1 MPVLTVREALQQA
14 LHEAMTDER
23 TFIIG
28 EDIGH
33 YGSTYG
39 VTAGFLEKYGPER
52 IRDAPIAEAG
62 ILGLAI
68 GAAMAGQ
75 RPIAEIMSVNF
86 SLLAFDMIINHA
98 AKIYSMFGGKFS
110 VPLVMR
116 TTNGW
121 TQLSATHS
129 QSFDSMFAHIP
140 GLKVVAP
147 ATPADMKGMFR
158 AAMADPDPVIFIEH
172 TLMYGIKGEVPEGDY
187 IVPIGKSVLAREGR
201 HITVVTYSRMVHLS
215 LQAADI
221 LAKEGIEVEIV
232 DLRTLRPLDMS
243 VALESFKKT
252 NRAVVVTEDWQSYGT
267 SAEIATR
274 LYEHGFDYLDAP
286 IQRVNFREVPMPYAK
301 NLEQQV
307 VVTTDRIVAAIKK
320 VLNRS

>member
-1 MPVLTVREALQQA
+1 
-14 LHEAMTDER
+14 
-23 TFIIG
+23 
-28 EDIGH
+28 
-33 YGSTYG
+33 
-39 VTAGFLEKYGPER
+39 
-52 IRDAPIAEAG
+52 
-62 ILGLAI
+62 
-68 GAAMAGQ
+68 
-75 RPIAEIMSVNF
+75 
-86 SLLAFDMIINHA
+86 
-98 AKIYSMFGGKFS
+98 MFGGKFS

-129 QSFDSMFAHIP
+129 QTFDSMFAHIP

-243 VALESFKKT
+243 IALESFKKT

>member
-14 LHEAMTDER
+14 LHESMKDER
-23 TFIIG
+23 VFIIG

-39 VTAGFLEKYGPER
+39 VTAGFLEQYGPER

-62 ILGLAI
+62 ILGVAI
-68 GAAMAGQ
+68 GAAMAGM

-86 SLLAFDMIINHA
+86 SLLALDMIINHA

-110 VPLVMR
+110 VPMVMR

-129 QSFDSMFAHIP
+129 QSFDALYAHIP

-147 ATPADMKGMFR
+147 ATPADMKGMFL

-187 IVPIGKSVLAREGR
+187 IVPIGKSTLAREGK

-215 LQAADI
+215 MQAADI
-221 LAKEGIEVEIV
+221 LAQEGIEVEIV

-307 VVTTDRIVAAIKK
+307 VVTTDRIVAAIKQ

>member
-1 MPVLTVREALQQA
+1 MAVMTVREALQKA
-14 LHEAMTDER
+14 LHEAMADER

-52 IRDAPIAEAG
+52 LRDAPIAEAG
-62 ILGLAI
+62 ILGVAI
-68 GAAMAGQ
+68 GAAMAGM

-121 TQLSATHS
+121 TPLSATHS
-129 QSFDSMFAHIP
+129 QTFDAMFAHIP

-147 ATPADMKGMFR
+147 ATPADMLGLFR
-158 AAMADPDPVIFIEH
+158 ASMADPDPVIFIEH
-172 TLMYGIKGEVPEGDY
+172 TLMYGIKGEVPDGDY
-187 IVPIGKSVLAREGR
+187 VIPIGKSVLAREGR
-201 HITVVTYSRMVHLS
+201 HITVVTYSRMVHLAH
-215 LQAADI
+215 QAADI
-221 LAKEGIEVEIV
+221 LAQEGIEVEIV

-252 NRAVVVTEDWQSYGT
+252 NHAVVVTEDWQSYGT

-307 VVTTDRIVAAIKK
+307 VVTTERIVAAIRK

>member
-1 MPVLTVREALQQA
+1 
-14 LHEAMTDER
+14 
-23 TFIIG
+23 
-28 EDIGH
+28 
-33 YGSTYG
+33 
-39 VTAGFLEKYGPER
+39 
-52 IRDAPIAEAG
+52 
-62 ILGLAI
+62 
-68 GAAMAGQ
+68 
-75 RPIAEIMSVNF
+75 MSVNF
-86 SLLAFDMIINHA
+86 SLLAFDIIINHA

-129 QSFDSMFAHIP
+129 QSFDAMFAYIP

-172 TLMYGIKGEVPEGDY
+172 TLMYGVKGEVPDGDY
-187 IVPIGKSVLAREGR
+187 VVPIGKSVLAREGR
-201 HITVVTYSRMVHLS
+201 HLTVVTYSRMVHLS
-215 LQAADI
+215 LQAAEL
-221 LAKEGIEVEIV
+221 LAQEGIEVEVV

-252 NRAVVVTEDWQSYGT
+252 NHAVVVTEDWQSYGT

-274 LYEHGFDYLDAP
+274 LYEAGFDYLDAP

-301 NLEQQV
+301 NLELQV
-307 VVTTDRIVAAIKK
+307 VVTTERIVAAIKK

>member
-1 MPVLTVREALQQA
+1 MPVLTVRDALRDA
-14 LHEAMTDER
+14 LHEAMADER

-52 IRDAPIAEAG
+52 IRDSPIAEAG
-62 ILGLAI
+62 ILGLAT
-68 GAAMAGQ
+68 GAAMAGM

-147 ATPADMKGMFR
+147 ATPADMKGLFR

-172 TLMYGIKGEVPEGDY
+172 TLMYGVKGEVPEGDY
-187 IVPIGKSVLAREGR
+187 IVPIGQSVLAREGR

-243 VALESFKKT
+243 IALESFKKT

-307 VVTTDRIVAAIKK
+307 VVTTERIVAAIKK
-320 VLNRS
+320 VLNRR

>member
-1 MPVLTVREALQQA
+1 MAILTVREALQQA
-14 LHEAMTDER
+14 LHEAMQDER
-23 TFIIG
+23 VFIIG

-62 ILGLAI
+62 ILGLAT
-68 GAAMAGQ
+68 GAAMAGM

-86 SLLAFDMIINHA
+86 SLLAFDIIINHA

-129 QSFDSMFAHIP
+129 QSFDAMFAYIP

-172 TLMYGIKGEVPEGDY
+172 TLMYGVKGEVPDGDY

-201 HITVVTYSRMVHLS
+201 HLTVVTYSRMVHLS
-215 LQAADI
+215 LQAAEL
-221 LAKEGIEVEIV
+221 LAQEGIEVEVV

-252 NRAVVVTEDWQSYGT
+252 NHAVVVTEDWQSYGT

-274 LYEHGFDYLDAP
+274 LYEAGFDYLDAP

-307 VVTTDRIVAAIKK
+307 VVTTERIVAAIKK

>member
-1 MPVLTVREALQQA
+1 MPVITVREALRQGLQ
-14 LHEAMTDER
+14 EAMQDER
-23 TFIIG
+23 VFIIG
-28 EDIGH
+28 EDIGY

-39 VTAGFLEKYGPER
+39 VTAGFLEQYGSER
-52 IRDAPIAEAG
+52 IRDSPIAEAG
-62 ILGLAI
+62 IVGLAI
-68 GAAMAGQ
+68 GAAMAGM

-86 SLLAFDMIINHA
+86 SLLAFDQIINHA
-98 AKIYSMFGGKFS
+98 AKIYSMFGGQVS
-110 VPLVMR
+110 VPLVLR

-129 QSFDSMFAHIP
+129 QAFDAMFAHVP

-147 ATPADMKGMFR
+147 ATPYDVKGLFR
-158 AAMADPDPVIFIEH
+158 AAMDDPDPVIFIEH
-172 TLMYGIKGEVPEGDY
+172 TLMYTVKGEVPEKSY
-187 IVPIGKSVLAREGR
+187 SVPIGKANLVREGK

-215 LQAADI
+215 LQAAEA

-267 SAEIATR
+267 SAEIAAR

-286 IQRVNFREVPMPYAK
+286 IERVNFREVPMPYAK

-307 VVTTDRIVAAIKK
+307 VVTPERIAAAIKK
-320 VLNRS
+320 VLE

>member
-1 MPVLTVREALQQA
+1 MPVITVREALRQA
-14 LHEAMTDER
+14 LQDAMQDER
-23 TFIIG
+23 VFIIG

-39 VTAGFLEKYGPER
+39 VTAGFLEQYGPER

-62 ILGLAI
+62 IVGLAV
-68 GAAMAGQ
+68 GAALAGM

-86 SLLAFDMIINHA
+86 SLLAFDQLINHA
-98 AKIYSMFGGKFS
+98 AKIYSMFGGQMT
-110 VPLVMR
+110 VPMVLR

-129 QSFDSMFAHIP
+129 QSFDAMFAYVP

-147 ATPADMKGMFR
+147 ATPYDMKGMFR
-158 AAMADPDPVIFIEH
+158 AALEDPDPVVFIEH
-172 TLMYGIKGEVPEGDY
+172 TLMYTVKGEVPEESY
-187 IVPIGKSVLAREGR
+187 VVPIGKANLAREGR
-201 HITVVTYSRMVHLS
+201 DITVVTYSRMVHLT
-215 LQAADI
+215 LQAAEA
-221 LAKEGIEVEIV
+221 LAKEGIEVEVV

-267 SAEIATR
+267 SAEIAAR

-286 IQRVNFREVPMPYAK
+286 IGRVNFREVPMPYSRS
-301 NLEQQV
+301 LEQQV
-307 VVTTDRIVAAIKK
+307 VVTPERIAAAIKQ
-320 VLNRS
+320 VLA

>member
-1 MPVLTVREALQQA
+1 MA
-14 LHEAMTDER
+14 DER

-62 ILGLAI
+62 IVGLAV
-68 GAAMAGQ
+68 GAAMAGM

-129 QSFDSMFAHIP
+129 QTFDSMFAHIP

-243 VALESFKKT
+243 IALESFKKT

>member
-1 MPVLTVREALQQA
+1 MAVMTVREALQKA
-14 LHEAMTDER
+14 LHEAMADER

-52 IRDAPIAEAG
+52 LRDAPIAEAG
-62 ILGLAI
+62 ILGVAI
-68 GAAMAGQ
+68 GAAMAGM

-110 VPLVMR
+110 VPMVMR

-129 QSFDSMFAHIP
+129 QTFDAMFAHIP

-147 ATPADMKGMFR
+147 ATPADMLGLFR
-158 AAMADPDPVIFIEH
+158 ASMADPDPVIFIEH
-172 TLMYGIKGEVPEGDY
+172 TLMYGIKGEVPDGDY
-187 IVPIGKSVLAREGR
+187 VVPIGKSVLSREGR
-201 HITVVTYSRMVHLS
+201 HITVVTYSRMVHLAH
-215 LQAADI
+215 QAADL

-252 NRAVVVTEDWQSYGT
+252 NRAVVVTEDWQSYGA

-307 VVTTDRIVAAIKK
+307 VVTTERIVAAIRK

>member
-1 MPVLTVREALQQA
+1 MPVMTVREALRQGLQ
-14 LHEAMTDER
+14 EAMQDER
-23 TFIIG
+23 AFIIG
-28 EDIGH
+28 EDIGY

-39 VTAGFLEKYGPER
+39 VTAGFLEQYGPER
-52 IRDAPIAEAG
+52 IRDSPIAEAG
-62 ILGLAI
+62 IVGLAI
-68 GAAMAGQ
+68 GAAMAGM

-86 SLLAFDMIINHA
+86 SLLAFDQIINHA
-98 AKIYSMFGGKFS
+98 AKIYSMFGGQVS
-110 VPLVMR
+110 VPLVLR

-129 QSFDSMFAHIP
+129 QAFDAMFAHVP

-147 ATPADMKGMFR
+147 ATPYDVKGLFR
-158 AAMADPDPVIFIEH
+158 AAMDDPDPVIFIEH
-172 TLMYGIKGEVPEGDY
+172 TLMYTVKGEVPEKTY
-187 IVPIGKSVLAREGR
+187 SVPIGKANLVREGK
-201 HITVVTYSRMVHLS
+201 HITVVTYSRIVHLS
-215 LQAADI
+215 LQAAEV

-267 SAEIATR
+267 SAEIAAR

-286 IQRVNFREVPMPYAK
+286 IERVNFREVPMPYAR

-307 VVTTDRIVAAIKK
+307 VVTPERIAAAIKK
-320 VLNRS
+320 ALE

>member
-1 MPVLTVREALQQA
+1 MAVMTVREALQKA
-14 LHEAMTDER
+14 LHESMADER

-62 ILGLAI
+62 ILGVAI
-68 GAAMAGQ
+68 GAAMAGM

-129 QSFDSMFAHIP
+129 QTFDAMFAHIP

-147 ATPADMKGMFR
+147 ATPADMLGLFR
-158 AAMADPDPVIFIEH
+158 ASMADPDPVIFIEH
-172 TLMYGIKGEVPEGDY
+172 TLMYGVKGEVPDGDY
-187 IVPIGKSVLAREGR
+187 VVPIGKSVLSREGR
-201 HITVVTYSRMVHLS
+201 HITVVTYSRMVHLAH
-215 LQAADI
+215 QAADI
-221 LAKEGIEVEIV
+221 LTQEGIEVEIV

-307 VVTTDRIVAAIKK
+307 VVTTDRIVAAIRK
-320 VLNRS
+320 VLHRS

>member
-1 MPVLTVREALQQA
+1 MPVMTVREALRQGLQ
-14 LHEAMTDER
+14 EAMQDER
-23 TFIIG
+23 AFIIG
-28 EDIGH
+28 EDIGY

-39 VTAGFLEKYGPER
+39 VTAGFLEQYGPER
-52 IRDAPIAEAG
+52 IRDSPIAEAG
-62 ILGLAI
+62 IVGLAI
-68 GAAMAGQ
+68 GAAMAGM

-86 SLLAFDMIINHA
+86 SLLAFDQIINHA
-98 AKIYSMFGGKFS
+98 AKIYSMFGGQVS
-110 VPLVMR
+110 VPLVLR

-129 QSFDSMFAHIP
+129 QAFDAMFAHVP

-147 ATPADMKGMFR
+147 ATPYDVKGLFR
-158 AAMADPDPVIFIEH
+158 AAMDDPDPVIFIEH
-172 TLMYGIKGEVPEGDY
+172 TLMYTVKGEVPEKTY
-187 IVPIGKSVLAREGR
+187 SVPIGKANLVREGK

-215 LQAADI
+215 LQAAEV

-267 SAEIATR
+267 SAEIAAR

-286 IQRVNFREVPMPYAK
+286 IERVNFREVPMPYAR

-307 VVTTDRIVAAIKK
+307 VVTPERIAAAIKK
-320 VLNRS
+320 VLE

>member
-1 MPVLTVREALQQA
+1 MTVREALQQA
-14 LHEAMTDER
+14 LHEAMQDER
-23 TFIIG
+23 AFIIG

-62 ILGLAI
+62 IVGLAI
-68 GAAMAGQ
+68 GAALAGM

-86 SLLAFDMIINHA
+86 SLLAFDQIINHA
-98 AKIYSMFGGKFS
+98 AKIYSMFGGQMS
-110 VPLVMR
+110 VPLVLR

-129 QSFDSMFAHIP
+129 QSFDAMFAHIP

-147 ATPADMKGMFR
+147 ATPYDMKGLFKS
-158 AAMADPDPVIFIEH
+158 AMEDPDPVIFIEH
-172 TLMYGIKGEVPEGDY
+172 TLMYTVKGEVPEGSY
-187 IVPIGKSVLAREGR
+187 SVPIGKSNLVREGK
-201 HITVVTYSRMVHLS
+201 HVTVVTYSRMVHLA
-215 LQAADI
+215 LQAADA

-267 SAEIATR
+267 SAEITAR
-274 LYEHGFDYLDAP
+274 LYEQGFDYLDAP
-286 IQRVNFREVPMPYAK
+286 IARVNFKEVPMPYAK

-307 VVTTDRIVAAIKK
+307 VVTPERIADAIKQ
-320 VLNRS
+320 VLE